1 MPSLRLFAAMLILA
15 CPGMAG
21 GLAVFVKSG
30 PP

>member
-1 MPSLRLFAAMLILA
+1 MPSLHLFAAMFSLA
-15 CPGMAG
+15 CPDMAG